1 MRRTSPATCGG
12 GDSSGDSDAIRA
24 QHVEVARAGT
34 RTRTARRLNYE
45 RQRVETTRGSQR
57 RSLLGEELER
67 IFPGQVQPD
76 LHHRREEGDLPENYR
91 DEDDDNESKIEEQ
104 ARQQG
109 IELSKCVVSYSINN
123 QSPDIAD
130 GVNVSKDD
138 LDVDA
143 GAQDMR
149 VMRHTR

>member
-1 MRRTSPATCGG
+1 MEANDEVWKKNLNAS
-12 GDSSGDSDAIRA
+12 A
-24 QHVEVARAGT
+24 QDKSNLITITDEKKEIYQRIT
-34 RTRTARRLNYE
+34 EMRTRTTGR
-45 RQRVETTRGSQR
+45 
-57 RSLLGEELER
+57 
-67 IFPGQVQPD
+67 
-76 LHHRREEGDLPENYR
+76 
-91 DEDDDNESKIEEQ
+91 KIEEQ

-109 IELSKCVVSYSINN
+109 IELSKCEVSYSINN
-123 QSPDIAD
+123 QSPEIAD